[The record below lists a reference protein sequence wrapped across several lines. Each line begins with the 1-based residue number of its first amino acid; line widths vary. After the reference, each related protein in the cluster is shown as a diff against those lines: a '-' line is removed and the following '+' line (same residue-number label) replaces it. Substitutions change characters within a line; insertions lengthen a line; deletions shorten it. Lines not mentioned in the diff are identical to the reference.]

1 MATTGVFAVDIVDL
15 ATSRINIYDSMTAT
29 PLFDFSLSFSQF
41 QSKKGKLG
49 KMAKRRGLRKIYTL
63 YAIFSIKLTKKMCVA
78 LTPSLEKGRFFLF
91 FSGSL
96 SLSLTFIE
104 IRPGQVGKVVPGV
117 AFEARSTLKQNF
129 CPETDRLKVEN

>member
-1 MATTGVFAVDIVDL
+1 MCGPDAK
-15 ATSRINIYDSMTAT
+15 S
-29 PLFDFSLSFSQF
+29 
-41 QSKKGKLG
+41 GK
-49 KMAKRRGLRKIYTL
+49 RT
-63 YAIFSIKLTKKMCVA
+63 IFLV
-78 LTPSLEKGRFFLF
+78 F